1 MYVIKMI
8 HAIVYMY
15 CTYFT
20 TNQAL
25 WGYWNGI
32 DQNLAIKNG
41 YKWSS
46 NTQNQCEIGI
56 IDDAKAFYYDFYK
69 FLNESGVDYVK
80 VDNQGSFQ
88 ELTKTDDEQNI
99 KLWDGFR
106 QAMVENGDTF
116 FQSRVLHC
124 MSLTPHVLF
133 DPILSYKKRSIFR

>member
-1 MYVIKMI
+1 MI
-8 HAIVYMY
+8 HEIVYMY

-32 DQNLAIKNG
+32 DQNLTIRNG

-56 IDDAKAFYYDFYK
+56 IDNAKAFYYDFYK

-99 KLWDGFR
+99 KLWDSFR

-116 FQSRVLHC
+116 LQSRVLHC

-133 DPILSYKKRSIFR
+133 DPILSHKKKSIFR